1 MVEGHGPPGTRGHGG
16 DEGVADICP
25 TLPPD
30 ASGVTTLPRSGAIAQ
45 HESAPE
51 TDRACGTVSRDVGRV
66 EGHIDGP
73 GACQMVGMDARIAG
87 YQTSHRLVRHRTP
100 DDAHHPFGP
109 GGHAA
114 ACVIP
119 HPQCIALQIGRN
131 GRNQRRGDLAS
142 RTAEVAAASGICFLV
157 FSPCATTANSP
168 RRPSANLGTASPV
181 CCRATTHCAGRA
193 DWKRLLLLTFHPG
206 PRHQ

>member
-51 TDRACGTVSRDVGRV
+51 TDRACGTVSRGVGRV

-73 GACQMVGMDARIAG
+73 GACQMVGMDARNAG

-100 DDAHHPFGP
+100 DDAHHSFGP

-114 ACVIP
+114 TCVIP
-119 HPQCIALQIGRN
+119 HP
-131 GRNQRRGDLAS
+131 
-142 RTAEVAAASGICFLV
+142 
-157 FSPCATTANSP
+157 
-168 RRPSANLGTASPV
+168 
-181 CCRATTHCAGRA
+181 
-193 DWKRLLLLTFHPG
+193 
-206 PRHQ
+206 PRHCPAKRTKRPQSTSGRLGVAHCRGCSSKRHLLSGLQPMRHYSEFAKTAIGQSRHGQPSVLQSNNTAPAERTGSVCFS